1 MLLRNLFTALLVAVS
16 INGARAAPR
25 WLNLLPTPTL
35 PKATQSGFA
44 PVNGIRVWYAVFGR
58 GEPVLLLHGGLA
70 NANYWGH
77 QVRALQRHYQVI
89 VMESRGHG
97 RSSRNQEPYGYD
109 LMASDVVGLLDHL
122 KIRKAAIVGW
132 SDGAIIGL
140 DIAMK
145 HPERVTKL
153 FAFAANSG
161 SIWRCGYCDKRRL
174 QRLHRAG
181 PERSTSASRRR
192 RTEYKT
198 FVAEITRMW
207 ESQPKWSAS
216 DLAAI
221 KVPTWI
227 VDGDH
232 DEAIKRENTEFM
244 AASIPGAG
252 LLIQPQVSHFS
263 FLQDPS
269 SSPTTCCV
277 SCAWRGEGRSR
288 GEIRGVSASQGDD
301 RIRAEILDAS
311 LRSLTGSTARLRSSR
326 RTPEV
331 RLLATLESDA
341 NSSRPHPSARHA
353 TRSVHAHTSSGNG
366 FAVARG

>member
-1 MLLRNLFTALLVAVS
+1 MMFRNLFTALLVTIS
-16 INGARAAPR
+16 ISAAHAAPR
-25 WLNLLPTPTL
+25 WLSLPPTPTL

-44 PVNGIRVWYAVFGR
+44 PVNGIKVWYAVYGR
-58 GEPVLLLHGGLA
+58 GEPVILLHGGLA

-77 QVRALQRHYQVI
+77 QVRALQRRYQVI

-122 KIRKAAIVGW
+122 EIKKAVIVGW

-145 HPERVTKL
+145 HPERVSKL
-153 FAFAANSG
+153 FAFAANSDPSG
-161 SIWRCGYCDKRRL
+161 VADIASSDVFNAYIA
-174 QRLHRAG
+174 RAG
-181 PERSTSASRRR
+181 E
-192 RTEYKT
+192 EYKRLSPT
-198 FVAEITRMW
+198 PTAYQSFVAEITKMW
-207 ESQPKWSAS
+207 ESQPKWTAA

-244 AASIPGAG
+244 AANIPGAG

-263 FLQDPS
+263 FLQDPEQF
-269 SSPTTCCV
+269 TDDV
-277 SCAWRGEGRSR
+277 LRFLERGGERS
-288 GEIRGVSASQGDD
+288 GA
-301 RIRAEILDAS
+301 
-311 LRSLTGSTARLRSSR
+311 
-326 RTPEV
+326 
-331 RLLATLESDA
+331 ATK
-341 NSSRPHPSARHA
+341 
-353 TRSVHAHTSSGNG
+353 
-366 FAVARG
+366 

>member
-1 MLLRNLFTALLVAVS
+1 MMFRKLLTALLVMVS
-16 INGARAAPR
+16 INAAHAAPQ
-25 WLNLLPTPTL
+25 WLSLPPTPTL
-35 PKATQSGFA
+35 PKAAQSGFA
-44 PVNGIRVWYAVFGR
+44 PVNGIKVWYAVFGR

-77 QVRALQRHYQVI
+77 QVRALQRRYQVI

-97 RSSRNQEPYGYD
+97 RSSRDQEPYGYD

-153 FAFAANSG
+153 FAFAANSDPSG
-161 SIWRCGYCDKRRL
+161 VADIASSDVFNAYIA
-174 QRLHRAG
+174 RAG
-181 PERSTSASRRR
+181 EEYKRLSPTP
-192 RTEYKT
+192 TEYKS
-198 FVAEITRMW
+198 FVAEITKMW
-207 ESQPKWSAS
+207 ESQPKWTAS

-244 AASIPGAG
+244 AANIPGAG
-252 LLIQPQVSHFS
+252 LLIQPEVSHFS
-263 FLQDPS
+263 FLQDPEQFNDD
-269 SSPTTCCV
+269 V
-277 SCAWRGEGRSR
+277 LRFLERRGE
-288 GEIRGVSASQGDD
+288 
-301 RIRAEILDAS
+301 RAGA
-311 LRSLTGSTARLRSSR
+311 A
-326 RTPEV
+326 
-331 RLLATLESDA
+331 AK
-341 NSSRPHPSARHA
+341 
-353 TRSVHAHTSSGNG
+353 
-366 FAVARG
+366 